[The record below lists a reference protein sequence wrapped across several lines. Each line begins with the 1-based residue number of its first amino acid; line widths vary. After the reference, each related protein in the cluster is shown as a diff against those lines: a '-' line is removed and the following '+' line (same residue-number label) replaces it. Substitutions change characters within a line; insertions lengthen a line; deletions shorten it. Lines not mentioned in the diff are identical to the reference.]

1 MTAVSNT
8 SPIVYLVKTK
18 RLNLLKDVYEVVYL
32 CSPVWEDIIYLGR
45 RGLLAS
51 GELSFINQAKEQE
64 WITLKDPRT
73 EEAVALK
80 YVLVDRGLGAG
91 EASSIALAKEVK
103 AILLA
108 NDREAIE
115 MARQHGVETRWF
127 TEILHDALK
136 IGKIMGVEEYI
147 QILDACLRHGLY
159 VSRKQ
164 RERAIQ
170 EAYQIATYTS
180 FS

>member
-32 CSPVWEDIIYLGR
+32 CSPVWEDIIYLER

-51 GELSFINQAKEQE
+51 GEISFIKQAREQE
-64 WITLKDPRT
+64 WIILRDPRT
-73 EEAVALK
+73 KEAVSLQN
-80 YVLVDRGLGAG
+80 VLVDRGLGAG

-103 AILLA
+103 AMLLA

-115 MARQHGVETRWF
+115 VAGQYGVETRWF

-136 IGKIMGVEEYI
+136 IRKIMGAEEYI
-147 QILDACLRHGLY
+147 QILDACLKHGLY

-170 EAYQIATYTS
+170 KAYQIAAYTS